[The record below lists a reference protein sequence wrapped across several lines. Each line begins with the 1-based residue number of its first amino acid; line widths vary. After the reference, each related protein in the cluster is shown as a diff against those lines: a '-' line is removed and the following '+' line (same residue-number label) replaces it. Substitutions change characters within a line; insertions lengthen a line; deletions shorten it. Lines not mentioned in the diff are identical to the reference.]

1 MAIVQQFTVTLANRP
16 GALAEICSELAKV
29 AVNIHAMEGGVTGGT
44 ASIRLVVGKAEAARK
59 VLTAQGL
66 RFTEE
71 EVLAVRVA
79 DRPGSLGKVLRK
91 LAEKGVNIEYS
102 YGSIARGETQALIV
116 LGVSDLKA
124 AAAIAR

>member
-16 GALAEICSELAKV
+16 GALAEVCSELAKV
-29 AVNIHAMEGGVTGGT
+29 AVNIHALEGGVTAGS
-44 ASIRLVVGKAEAARK
+44 AAIRLVVGRVEAARK
-59 VLTAQGL
+59 VLVALGL

-71 EVLAVRVA
+71 QVLAVKVA

-91 LAEKGVNIEYS
+91 LAEKGINIEYS

-116 LGVSDLKA
+116 LGVSNLDA
-124 AAAIAR
+124 AAAVAR